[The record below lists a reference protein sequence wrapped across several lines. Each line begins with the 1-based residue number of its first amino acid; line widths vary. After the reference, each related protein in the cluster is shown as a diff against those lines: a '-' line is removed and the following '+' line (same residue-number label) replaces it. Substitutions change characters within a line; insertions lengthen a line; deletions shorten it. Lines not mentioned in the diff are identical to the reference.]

1 MIFLIS
7 IFACVCF
14 IALCL
19 VVVKVKGFV
28 DDLTVAARSRQHLLT
43 NQSSVLLRWVGL
55 DALLEETNELIDRH
69 NDYADVQMERLKQS
83 EAILTSIQEAVI
95 IFSENREIEYA
106 NESARKLFRQG
117 ESLKGQRLESVV
129 RSPNLIDYLSAHT
142 KQPDYSLQQLNLEH
156 EGDLLWF
163 EVSFARIR
171 EAIATDNVS
180 TLLVL
185 HDITQLKQLEE
196 LRREFVANVS
206 HELRTP
212 ITIIKGYTETLI
224 EDNAALAVDQRVR
237 FLKKIE
243 KNTKRLHLLVE
254 DLLLLSRLESRPDQ
268 IKPSVE
274 SLRQLLDEIFEDYSS
289 RLNRRKQQMVLAF
302 DEQAREFAFE
312 RFRIHQ
318 VFDNLIENV
327 FNYASEFTEIRVEI
341 TYDAVMN
348 SVRCTVAD
356 DGPGIPEKDLPHI
369 FQRFYRVDKGRSHE
383 GGGTGL
389 GLSIMKHIVQQHGG
403 TVHAESKLAQ
413 GTSIHF
419 NLPYVQTV
427 DSSNIEL

>member
-1 MIFLIS
+1 M
-7 IFACVCF
+7 
-14 IALCL
+14 ALCL
-19 VVVKVKGFV
+19 VVVKGFV

-43 NQSSVLLRWVGL
+43 NQSSVLLRWIGL

-69 NDYADVQMERLKQS
+69 NDYADIQMGRLKQS
-83 EAILTSIQEAVI
+83 EAILESIQEAVI
-95 IFSENREIEYA
+95 IFNENREIEYA

-129 RSPNLIDYLSAHT
+129 RSPNLIDYLSAH
-142 KQPDYSLQQLNLEH
+142 KKRPDYSLQQLSLEQ

-224 EDNAALAVDQRVR
+224 EDNAALAVEKRVR
-237 FLKKIE
+237 FLEKIE
-243 KNTKRLHLLVE
+243 KNTQRLYLLVE

-289 RLNRRKQQMVLAF
+289 RLNSGRQQMVLAF
-302 DEQAREFAFE
+302 DEQVRGFAFD

-327 FNYASEFTEIRVEI
+327 FNYAPEFTEMRIEVS
-341 TYDAVMN
+341 YDAVMN

-383 GGGTGL
+383 SGGTGL

-403 TVHAESKLAQ
+403 TVHAESKPDR
-413 GTSIHF
+413 GTLIHF
-419 NLPYVQTV
+419 SLPYVQTV
-427 DSSNIEL
+427 DSSNVER